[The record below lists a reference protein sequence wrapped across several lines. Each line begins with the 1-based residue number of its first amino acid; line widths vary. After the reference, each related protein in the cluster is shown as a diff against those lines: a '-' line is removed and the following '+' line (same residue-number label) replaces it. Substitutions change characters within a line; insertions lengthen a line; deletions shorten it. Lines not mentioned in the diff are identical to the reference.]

1 MIIVLN
7 LVKLEKGD
15 SFKSEVVKEK
25 ESLGPQ
31 YDTLTGRKGRK
42 GGHCE
47 GGSEP
52 GLPPDSCK

>member
-7 LVKLEKGD
+7 LVKLEKG
-15 SFKSEVVKEK
+15 EK
-25 ESLGPQ
+25 ESLGPK